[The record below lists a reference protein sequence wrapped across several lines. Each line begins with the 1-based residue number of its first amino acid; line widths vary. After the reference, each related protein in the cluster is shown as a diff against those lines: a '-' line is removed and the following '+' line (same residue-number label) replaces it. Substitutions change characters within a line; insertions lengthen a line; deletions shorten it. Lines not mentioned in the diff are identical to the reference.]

1 MQNKCYKYGL
11 ALQIL
16 SVGHGKGQ
24 FLLDRRLM
32 DHHPL
37 AHSGELHYFIHTEIF
52 ASNFACE
59 KAFRILLPP
68 IREAKRVFH
77 T

>member
-1 MQNKCYKYGL
+1 MCYNFPK
-11 ALQIL
+11 QPSEMKMNTKSPPL
-16 SVGHGKGQ
+16 SMRPIQAV
-24 FLLDRRLM
+24 LVPRVLR
-32 DHHPL
+32 
-37 AHSGELHYFIHTEIF
+37 SIVIYFIHTEIF